1 MKINFVLLSMS
12 TLVMTTLCCGCV
24 RDNVDQKN
32 NKAEEST
39 TRSLSSI
46 LTRSS
51 DNVVVDDNVAMSIQQ
66 SDHDNFMMSRVL
78 FRNNK
83 YELCLKREDAIFF
96 GVDNDLYDEYVSYVE
111 KLNETL
117 EL

>member
-1 MKINFVLLSMS
+1 
-12 TLVMTTLCCGCV
+12 
-24 RDNVDQKN
+24 
-32 NKAEEST
+32 
-39 TRSLSSI
+39 
-46 LTRSS
+46 
-51 DNVVVDDNVAMSIQQ
+51 
-66 SDHDNFMMSRVL
+66 MMSRVL

-83 YELCLKREDAIFF
+83 YELSLKREDAIFF